1 MKKTAD
7 VIIIGGGINGCATA
21 YYLAKRGIKDVLVLE
36 ADDSIGHG
44 GSSRNG
50 GGVRQSGR
58 DIRTSV
64 CDVCGQQYVA
74 DTFRRTWCRR

>member
-50 GGVRQSGR
+50 GGCPSFNEQNDLSSPNGKN
-58 DIRTSV
+58 DFKRTDLPCV
-64 CDVCGQQYVA
+64 
-74 DTFRRTWCRR
+74 

>member
-44 GSSRNG
+44 GSS
-50 GGVRQSGR
+50 
-58 DIRTSV
+58 
-64 CDVCGQQYVA
+64 
-74 DTFRRTWCRR
+74 

>member
-36 ADDSIGHG
+36 ADDTVVHQETVVVSVSPDVMSENFRMRCMRSTIC
-44 GSSRNG
+44 
-50 GGVRQSGR
+50 GR
-58 DIRTSV
+58 HFPKNLV
-64 CDVCGQQYVA
+64 
-74 DTFRRTWCRR
+74 